1 MAENEH
7 PADGTNAVAANAVP
21 ANAVPVN
28 ATSPNPAAPGATP
41 VELPQFDNPL
51 KRLIVPALLIA
62 VLSGPVIWGVV
73 TFFQDTTRMR
83 ENYNVVFQQ
92 PTCFSPPSNIS
103 VPTVQPPVFQ
113 PTVPVTQ
120 PRRNGPR

>member
-1 MAENEH
+1 MADNDH
-7 PADGTNAVAANAVP
+7 PASENNDAPAANVAAPNTEA
-21 ANAVPVN
+21 
-28 ATSPNPAAPGATP
+28 PNPAASSA
-41 VELPQFDNPL
+41 VQVPQFDNPL

-83 ENYNVVFQQ
+83 DNYNVVFQQ
-92 PTCFSPPSNIS
+92 PTYFAPPPNVA
-103 VPTVQPPVFQ
+103 VPIVQPPVLQ

-120 PRRNGPR
+120 PRRGGAR